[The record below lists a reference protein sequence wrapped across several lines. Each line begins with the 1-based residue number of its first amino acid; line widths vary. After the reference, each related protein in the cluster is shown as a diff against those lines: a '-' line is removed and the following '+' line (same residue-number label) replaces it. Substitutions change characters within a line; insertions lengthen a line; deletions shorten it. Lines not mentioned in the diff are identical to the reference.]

1 MSFNSVQKWELAKDE
16 MALLGLTY
24 TLRTENVTVRAKN
37 LQILGTFYSVE
48 TLIEF
53 LYGYK
58 SGIMDHHLYPKEL
71 WDCDQ

>member
-1 MSFNSVQKWELAKDE
+1 MSFNSIHKWELAKEE

-24 TLRTENVTVRAKN
+24 TLRTGSVTVCTKGG
-37 LQILGTFYSVE
+37 LMLGAFYSAE

-58 SGIMDHHLYPKEL
+58 AGIMDHHLYPKEL
-71 WDCDQ
+71 